1 MCVRSL
7 LVLIALAA
15 TLPLWSAQYA
25 LAPNGDD
32 AASGTPQAPWRTI
45 ARANAAVQPGDTVTF
60 LPGTYQGC
68 LEPARSG
75 EDSRPITFRAARP
88 RTVILTGGQPA
99 GTHRLCLR
107 LKDRAHI
114 VLEGLDMWPTN
125 GGAWWL
131 LEGCRY
137 ITLRDIIAQGGQGAY
152 VPAQATD
159 CHYCRFERL
168 DVSRAL
174 QLDAN
179 GHVVGNMF
187 GLNGCTH
194 CVVQD
199 CRFGKAGHDPFCLW
213 PDCEYNVV
221 RRCVFSCV
229 WGRNFEFFTSPHTL
243 IEQCVITNGYHGSGS
258 ADGRAKLF
266 IWEGIFRHNVI
277 YRNWY
282 QPLTIHAY
290 KYRDMAP
297 FGMINSRL
305 YHNTFALNYESG
317 FEMFDIAAHPDP
329 HMVRGNVLQNNLFA
343 YNDPDGDG
351 LALNLGANI
360 AADNRF
366 VSNLFYG
373 NAAGAPTIRYVWPVP
388 SPAGRQSS
396 LRTAAEANRQRPEQ
410 FSGNLDAEPRF
421 VAMERDDY
429 RLGPGSPARD
439 AGRPLAVATTSGS
452 GRQLPVSDARMFYDG
467 YAIPGETGDLIFIG
481 PTRQQ
486 ARVRRADSR
495 TNILHLDRPVRWRQ
509 GDAVTLPYLGAAPD
523 IGAYEAGADRQP
535 WFAGPSV
542 PEGLRIPTMETAEEP
557 IVVTDF
563 EAENLEA
570 WFYWWYGHRQRGT
583 QMRVDDTTAASGRR
597 SLRVEATAE
606 GANMGILL
614 RPPGWDIDRFPYVH
628 FSYRIPPGV
637 PVGLWVMPMATEQRG
652 EGAVV
657 LGGSPA
663 RASGATP
670 DLKRWE
676 LTDDG
681 QWHSVTLD
689 VRAIREVWPEVR
701 LLRTLYLRTNDNG
714 KPGQQYWIDAFRIT
728 REP

>member
-1 MCVRSL
+1 MCVRTLAL
-7 LVLIALAA
+7 LYALV
-15 TLPLWSAQYA
+15 A
-25 LAPNGDD
+25 LAPVLASQYYLSPAGDD
-32 AASGTPQAPWRTI
+32 TGPGSRRRPWRTI
-45 ARANAAVQPGDTVTF
+45 ARANAALQPGDTVSF
-60 LPGTYQGC
+60 LPGSYEGC
-68 LEPARSG
+68 IEPVRSG
-75 EDSRPITFRAARP
+75 EAGRPITFRALQP
-88 RTVILTGGQPA
+88 RSVILTGGQPA
-99 GTHRLCLR
+99 DTYKLCLR

-114 VLEGLDMWPTN
+114 VVEGLDMRPTN

-137 ITLRDIIAQGGQGAY
+137 VTLRDIIAQGGQGVY

-199 CRFGKAGHDPFCLW
+199 SRFGKAGHDPFCLW

-266 IWEGIFRHNVI
+266 IWEGIFRHNLI

-290 KYRDMAP
+290 KYQDMAP

-317 FEMFDIAAHPDP
+317 FEMFDIAEQPDP

-351 LALNLGANI
+351 LALNLGASI
-360 AADNRF
+360 ATDNRF
-366 VSNLFYG
+366 ISNLFFG
-373 NAAGAPTIRYVWPVP
+373 NAPGAATIRYAWPVP
-388 SPAGRQSS
+388 PPDGRQSS
-396 LRTAAEANRQRPEQ
+396 LRTAAEANAQRPDQ
-410 FSGNLDAEPRF
+410 FVGNLDGEPRF
-421 VAMERDDY
+421 VDMDRDDY
-429 RLGPGSPARD
+429 RLSAGSPARD
-439 AGRPLAVATTSGS
+439 AGTPLAVATSSGS
-452 GRQLPVSDARMFYDG
+452 GRSVPVSDARVYYDG
-467 YAIPGETGDLIFIG
+467 YAIPGEIGDLVFIG
-481 PTRQQ
+481 PARQQ
-486 ARVRRADSR
+486 ARVTRSDAR
-495 TNILHLDRPVRWRQ
+495 TKTLRLDREVAWRQ
-509 GDAVTLPYLGAAPD
+509 GDPVTLAYLGAAPD
-523 IGAYEAGADRQP
+523 IGAYEAGAEREP
-535 WFAGPSV
+535 WFAGPQV
-542 PEGLRIPTMETAEEP
+542 PAGLRIPTMETADEP
-557 IVVTDF
+557 VVVTDF
-563 EAENLEA
+563 EAEDVEA
-570 WFYWWYGHRQRGT
+570 WFYWWYGHRQRNT
-583 QMRVDDTTAASGRR
+583 QMRVDDTNAASGQR
-597 SLRVEATAE
+597 SLRVEATGD
-606 GANMGILL
+606 GANMGVLL
-614 RPPGWDIDRFPYVH
+614 RPPGWDIDRFPFVS

-637 PVGLWVMPMATEQRG
+637 PVGLWVMPMATDQRG
-652 EGAVV
+652 QGAVV

-663 RASGATP
+663 RASGSTP

-676 LTDDG
+676 LTDDD
-681 QWHSVTLD
+681 QWHKVMLD
-689 VRAIREVWPEVR
+689 VRAIREVFPDVQ
-701 LLRTLYLRTNDNG
+701 LLKTLYLRTNDNG
-714 KPGQQYWIDAFRIT
+714 KLGQRYWIDDFRIT
-728 REP
+728 RQP